1 MPVRLLLM
9 GKAGSGKDTAARYL
23 VERYGFRRYA
33 FADKLKEV
41 ARGLWPEEFEGGRKP
56 RRLLQEFGT
65 LVRSFDPLVWVRYVL
80 REVEAGGADRVV
92 VSDGRLLDEY
102 RACREAGF
110 TVVRV
115 DCPPVERARRL
126 VERDGVA
133 LCPEE
138 EAHPSEKELDT
149 VPPDFVLDNSG
160 GFEDLYKQ
168 IDDLMWRL
176 DVDPVPAAGPASDP
190 TLAGVVRGV
199 EEALARVRSAGP
211 RDLEMA
217 IRELE
222 RACHRVRCA
231 CNSLT
236 LLGWGS

>member
-1 MPVRLLLM
+1 M
-9 GKAGSGKDTAARYL
+9 GKAGAGKDTAARYL

-41 ARGLWPEEFEGGRKP
+41 ARGLWPEEFDGGRKP

-65 LVRSFDPLVWVRYVL
+65 LVRGFDPLVWVRCVL

-110 TVVRV
+110 IVVRV
-115 DCPPVERARRL
+115 ECPSAERARRL
-126 VERDGVA
+126 VGRDGVA
-133 LCPEE
+133 LLPEE
-138 EAHPSEKELDT
+138 ETHPSEKELDT

-176 DVDPVPAAGPASDP
+176 GVDPVPAADP
-190 TLAGVVRGV
+190 LSGSPLAGAVRGV
-199 EEALARVRSAGP
+199 EEALAKVRSAGP
-211 RDLEMA
+211 RDLEA
-217 IRELE
+217 AVRELE
-222 RACHRVRCA
+222 RACHRVRCV
-231 CNSLT
+231 CNSYRYFME
-236 LLGWGS
+236 GGY